1 MGVGVIAC
9 RLFLRSVGLGEHTL
23 AAAAAGTSVG
33 MVAAMVAA
41 GAAVYRR
48 FGTFVPALTALRGG
62 LASVAGYAA
71 SFSLLPHDALW
82 GRLLSPVLGFAAF
95 VVVLF
100 LCREIGG
107 EEIALARRIIGRRQ
121 AAAPAT

>member
-1 MGVGVIAC
+1 
-9 RLFLRSVGLGEHTL
+9 
-23 AAAAAGTSVG
+23 
-33 MVAAMVAA
+33 
-41 GAAVYRR
+41 
-48 FGTFVPALTALRGG
+48 
-62 LASVAGYAA
+62 
-71 SFSLLPHDALW
+71 LPHDVLW
-82 GRLLSPVLGFAAF
+82 GRLLSPVLGFVAF